1 MADNEILIKVAVEGN
16 ADEAFKKISSS
27 IKDFGRATDENLKKA
42 TGAMEVFKGVLGVE
56 VVKKG
61 FELLS
66 SAIENVSE
74 FLRGAVEKAIE
85 SENAITSL
93 NIALKNSGQFSSESS
108 SGLREYAKGIQETT
122 KFSADAVLS
131 SLSLLS
137 AITKLDSE
145 GLKKAQTSAIDLATA
160 LDVSLETATVAV
172 GKAFEGGSV
181 NIKKFKIEA
190 DNTKTGSE
198 NLAIAIKKINDQFGG
213 SAASSVLTYSGATTQ
228 LGNTYNDLLS
238 TIGKVITQ
246 NPVLITTIK
255 FVALKIEELT
265 GFVNNNSQAFTNLI
279 SEGIIFLSEA
289 LKGVVTAIQLTSVA
303 FLRMEVDIIR
313 IVSAFKLV
321 ANIIPDTLSAIEKL
335 DFSSVFKS
343 LEPGKKKIE
352 ELKNQISTVGVASD
366 PFQVV
371 IKSLDDLI
379 AKQQAAAANRI
390 EIAGSDDALAAEQE
404 IKRKEVAA
412 QKAIDDE
419 ADATRREELRTRE
432 GDKLVDQ
439 FQRESDQLRALDETR
454 NNTQIFGNNATI
466 QAMLQAKIAGN
477 DAEIQA
483 LVNANKVS
491 AQKIKEIN
499 NKAELEEIARKKR
512 ILQATIDS
520 LNTISTLQQAKS
532 KELQIIGKAAAI
544 AQATINGFQAVTAAL
559 TIPPPLGFI
568 LAGLVA
574 TASAV
579 QVAKIAG
586 VELATGLSEVPPGF
600 NNDTFSAKLSS
611 GERVV
616 SAPQNQDLKTFLND
630 SNGLGEKLD
639 RLIALQSRP
648 AMTSVS
654 IGGKEL
660 MNIIQDQIDSGRSLS
675 L

>member
-27 IKDFGRATDENLKKA
+27 IKDFGRVTDESLKKA

-66 SAIENVSE
+66 LAIGNVEE
-74 FLRGAVEKAIE
+74 FLKGAVEQAIE

-93 NIALKNSGQFSSESS
+93 NIALLNSGQFSSESS
-108 SGLREYAKGIQETT
+108 NGLREYANGIQETT

-137 AITKLDSE
+137 SITKLDSE
-145 GLKKAQTSAIDLATA
+145 GLKKAQTSAIDLASA
-160 LDVSLETATVAV
+160 FNVDLETATVAV
-172 GKAFEGGSV
+172 AKSFEGGTV
-181 NIKKFKIEA
+181 KIKGFKIEA

-213 SAASSVLTYSGATTQ
+213 SAANSVLTYSGATTQ
-228 LGNTYNDLLS
+228 LKNTYDDFLS
-238 TIGKVITQ
+238 TVGKVITQ

-255 FVALKIEELT
+255 FI
-265 GFVNNNSQAFTNLI
+265 
-279 SEGIIFLSEA
+279 
-289 LKGVVTAIQLTSVA
+289 
-303 FLRMEVDIIR
+303 
-313 IVSAFKLV
+313 
-321 ANIIPDTLSAIEKL
+321 TLAM
-335 DFSSVFKS
+335 
-343 LEPGKKKIE
+343 E
-352 ELKNQISTVGVASD
+352 ELKISADKNSSTFSGSLSNAFIAITGFASD
-366 PFQVV
+366 LVLGLGIVTTTIQLLGQSAVVVFQSILTPF
-371 IKSLDDLI
+371 SLLSNAIPILFDAISGFKPDALIGSFKGLTDSTAAFKKTIADFGTEKDPFANLSVSIDNLI
-379 AKQQAAAANRI
+379 AKQEQAAANR
-390 EIAGSDDALAAEQE
+390 EKIAGSDDARNEKQE
-404 IKRKEVAA
+404 TKRKEVAE

-419 ADATRREELRTRE
+419 ADAVRREELRTRE

-439 FQRESDQLRALDETR
+439 YQKDSDQLRAIDV
-454 NNTQIFGNNATI
+454 IKNAD
-466 QAMLQAKIAGN
+466 KIAGN
-477 DAEIQA
+477 NAAIQA
-483 LVNANKVS
+483 LVDANKVS
-491 AQKIKEIN
+491 AAKIKDIN
-499 NKAELEEIARKKR
+499 NKAEIEESARKKR
-512 ILQATIDS
+512 IQEATTNA

-532 KELQIIGKAAAI
+532 KELQVIGKAAAI

-600 NNDTFSAKLSS
+600 NNDTFSARLSS

-616 SAPQNQDLKTFLND
+616 SAPQNQDLKTFLSD
-630 SNGLGEKLD
+630 ANGLGEKLD

>member
-16 ADEAFKKISSS
+16 ADEAFKKLSSS

-74 FLRGAVEKAIE
+74 FLKGAVEQAIE

-93 NIALKNSGQFSSESS
+93 NIALSNSGQFSSQAVK
-108 SGLREYAKGIQETT
+108 GLKDYADGIQETT

-137 AITKLDSE
+137 SITKLDSE
-145 GLKKAQTSAIDLATA
+145 GLKKAQTSAIDLASA
-160 LDVSLETATVAV
+160 FNVDLETATVAV
-172 GKAFEGGSV
+172 AKSFEGGTV
-181 NIKKFKIEA
+181 KIKGFKIEA

-228 LGNTYNDLLS
+228 LKNTYDDFLS
-238 TIGKVITQ
+238 TVGKVITQ

-255 FVALKIEELT
+255 FI
-265 GFVNNNSQAFTNLI
+265 
-279 SEGIIFLSEA
+279 
-289 LKGVVTAIQLTSVA
+289 
-303 FLRMEVDIIR
+303 
-313 IVSAFKLV
+313 
-321 ANIIPDTLSAIEKL
+321 TLAM
-335 DFSSVFKS
+335 
-343 LEPGKKKIE
+343 E
-352 ELKNQISTVGVASD
+352 ELKISADKNSSTFSGSLSNAFIAITGFASD
-366 PFQVV
+366 LVLGLGIVTTTIQLLGQSAVVVFQSILTPFRLLSNAIPILFDAISGFQPNA
-371 IKSLDDLI
+371 LI
-379 AKQQAAAANRI
+379 GSFKGLTDSTAAFKKTIADFGTEKDPFANLSVSIDNLRAKQKEAAADRV
-390 EIAGSDDALAAEQE
+390 EIDGSDDALAKAQE
-404 IKRKEVAA
+404 ERRKALAA
-412 QKAIDDE
+412 QKLIDDE
-419 ADATRREELRTRE
+419 AAAIRNEEIRTRE

-439 FQRESDQLRALDETR
+439 YQKDSDQLRAIDA
-454 NNTQIFGNNATI
+454 IKNAD
-466 QAMLQAKIAGN
+466 KIAGN
-477 DAEIQA
+477 NTAIQA
-483 LVNANKVS
+483 LVDANKVS
-491 AQKIKEIN
+491 AAKIKEIN
-499 NKAELEEIARKKR
+499 NKAELDEIARKKR
-512 ILQATIDS
+512 ILQATTDS
-520 LNTISTLQQAKS
+520 LNVISTLQQAKS
-532 KELQIIGKAAAI
+532 KELQVIGKAAAI

-600 NNDTFSAKLSS
+600 NNDTFSARLSS

-616 SAPQNQDLKTFLND
+616 SAPQNQDLKTFLSD

>member
-16 ADEAFKKISSS
+16 ADEAFKKLSSS

-74 FLRGAVEKAIE
+74 FLKGAVEQAIE

-93 NIALKNSGQFSSESS
+93 NIALSNSGQFSSQAVK
-108 SGLREYAKGIQETT
+108 GLKDYADGIQETT

-137 AITKLDSE
+137 SITKLDSE
-145 GLKKAQTSAIDLATA
+145 GLKKAQTSAIDLASA
-160 LDVSLETATVAV
+160 FNVDLETATVAV
-172 GKAFEGGSV
+172 AKSFEGGTV
-181 NIKKFKIEA
+181 KIKGFKIEA

-228 LGNTYNDLLS
+228 LKNTYDDFLS
-238 TIGKVITQ
+238 TVGKVITQ

-255 FVALKIEELT
+255 FIALKIEQLT
-265 GFVNNNSQAFTNLI
+265 GFVNNNSQAFTDLI
-279 SEGIIFLSEA
+279 SNGIIAFSE
-289 LKGVVTAIQLTSVA
+289 GVKSLILPIQLARIGFIDLQIAAVSLGAALSIFKNISFSEMAKA
-303 FLRMEVDIIR
+303 FQDGSDKVN
-313 IVSAFKLV
+313 K
-321 ANIIPDTLSAIEKL
+321 
-335 DFSSVFKS
+335 
-343 LEPGKKKIE
+343 
-352 ELKNQISTVGVASD
+352 LKNEIATIASPSD
-366 PFQVV
+366 PFNIINQ
-371 IKSLDDLI
+371 SLIDLI
-379 AKQQAAAANRI
+379 ANQKTAAANRI
-390 EIAGSDDALAAEQE
+390 EIDGSDDALAKAQE
-404 IKRKEVAA
+404 ERRKALAA
-412 QKAIDDE
+412 QKLIDDA
-419 ADATRREELRTRE
+419 ADAIRNEEIRTRE

-439 FQRESDQLRALDETR
+439 YQRDSDQLRAIDA
-454 NNTQIFGNNATI
+454 IKNAD
-466 QAMLQAKIAGN
+466 KIAGN
-477 DAEIQA
+477 NTAIQA
-483 LVNANKVS
+483 LVDANKVS
-491 AQKIKEIN
+491 AAKIKEIN
-499 NKAELEEIARKKR
+499 NKAELDEIARKKR
-512 ILQATIDS
+512 ILQATTDS
-520 LNTISTLQQAKS
+520 LNVISTLQQAKS
-532 KELQIIGKAAAI
+532 KELQVIGKAAAI

-600 NNDTFSAKLSS
+600 NNDTFSARLSS

-648 AMTSVS
+648 AITSVS

>member
-16 ADEAFKKISSS
+16 AEAAFKKISDS
-27 IKDFGRATDENLKKA
+27 IKTFGGVAELQLKNA
-42 TGAMEVFKGVLGVE
+42 GAALEVFKGALGVE

-61 FELLS
+61 FQLLS
-66 SAIENVSE
+66 AAIENVSG
-74 FLRGAVEKAIE
+74 FLRGAVEQAIE

-93 NIALKNSGQFSSESS
+93 NIALLNSGQFSSESAN
-108 SGLREYAKGIQETT
+108 GLKDYADGIQETT

-137 AITKLDSE
+137 SITKLDSE
-145 GLKKAQTSAIDLATA
+145 GLKKAQTSAIDLASA
-160 LDVSLETATVAV
+160 FNVDLETATVAV
-172 GKAFEGGSV
+172 AKSFEGGTV
-181 NIKKFKIEA
+181 KIKGFKIEA

-213 SAASSVLTYSGATTQ
+213 SAASSVLTYSGVTTQ
-228 LGNTYNDLLS
+228 LENTYDDLLS

-246 NPVLITTIK
+246 NPAFITSIK
-255 FVALKIEELT
+255 FIQLAFEQLTISVGKNSKEFSDPMSTTLVFVTRVVSDLVLAAGILNTALTLLGQSAVFVFESILTPVRLLLNAIPILMDALSGLDPGALKNSLNGAEE
-265 GFVNNNSQAFTNLI
+265 A
-279 SEGIIFLSEA
+279 A
-289 LKGVVTAIQLTSVA
+289 A
-303 FLRMEVDIIR
+303 
-313 IVSAFKLV
+313 AFKKTI
-321 ANIIPDTLSAIEKL
+321 A
-335 DFSSVFKS
+335 DFGT
-343 LEPGKKKIE
+343 ER
-352 ELKNQISTVGVASD
+352 D
-366 PFQVV
+366 PFANFAV
-371 IKSLDDLI
+371 SLDELMR
-379 AKQQAAAANRI
+379 KQQEAAANRV
-390 EIAGSDDALAAEQE
+390 EIAGSDDALAAAQE
-404 IKRKEVAA
+404 ERRKAVAE
-412 QKAIDDE
+412 QKAIDDA
-419 ADATRREELRTRE
+419 ADAIQREEKRTRE

-439 FQRESDQLRALDETR
+439 YQRESDQLRAIDA
-454 NNTQIFGNNATI
+454 IKNAD
-466 QAMLQAKIAGN
+466 KIAGN
-477 DAEIQA
+477 NTAIQA
-483 LVNANKVS
+483 LVDANKVS

-499 NKAELEEIARKKR
+499 NKAVLEEIARKKK
-512 ILQATIDS
+512 IQEITIDS
-520 LNTISTLQQAKS
+520 LNIISGLQQAKS

-544 AQATINGFQAVTAAL
+544 AQATMNTIVAVTEAL
-559 TIPPPLGFI
+559 KLPFPVNFVV
-568 LAGLVA
+568 AGLVA
-574 TASAV
+574 TAGAV

-600 NNDTFSAKLSS
+600 NNDTFSARLSS

>member
-16 ADEAFKKISSS
+16 ADEAFKKLSSS

-74 FLRGAVEKAIE
+74 FLKGAVEQAIE

-93 NIALKNSGQFSSESS
+93 NIALSNSGQFSSQAVK
-108 SGLREYAKGIQETT
+108 GLKDYADGIQETT

-137 AITKLDSE
+137 SITKLDSE
-145 GLKKAQTSAIDLATA
+145 GLKKAQTSAIDLASA
-160 LDVSLETATVAV
+160 FNVDLETATVAV
-172 GKAFEGGSV
+172 AKSFEGGT
-181 NIKKFKIEA
+181 IKIKGFKIEA

-228 LGNTYNDLLS
+228 LKNTYDDFLS
-238 TIGKVITQ
+238 TVGKVITQ

-255 FVALKIEELT
+255 FI
-265 GFVNNNSQAFTNLI
+265 
-279 SEGIIFLSEA
+279 
-289 LKGVVTAIQLTSVA
+289 
-303 FLRMEVDIIR
+303 
-313 IVSAFKLV
+313 
-321 ANIIPDTLSAIEKL
+321 TLAM
-335 DFSSVFKS
+335 
-343 LEPGKKKIE
+343 E
-352 ELKNQISTVGVASD
+352 ELKISADKNSSTFSGSLSKAFIAITGFASD
-366 PFQVV
+366 LVLGLGIVTTYLQLLGQSAVVVFQSILTPFRLLSNAIPILFDAISGFQPNA
-371 IKSLDDLI
+371 LI
-379 AKQQAAAANRI
+379 GSFKGLTDSTAAFKKTIADFGTEKDPFANLSVSIDNLRAKQQAAAADRV
-390 EIAGSDDALAAEQE
+390 EIDGSDDALAKAQE
-404 IKRKEVAA
+404 ERRKALAA
-412 QKAIDDE
+412 QKLIDDE
-419 ADATRREELRTRE
+419 AAAIRNEEIRTRE

-439 FQRESDQLRALDETR
+439 YQKDSDQLRAIDA
-454 NNTQIFGNNATI
+454 IKNAD
-466 QAMLQAKIAGN
+466 KIAGN
-477 DAEIQA
+477 NTAIQA
-483 LVNANKVS
+483 LVDANKVS
-491 AQKIKEIN
+491 AAKIKEIN
-499 NKAELEEIARKKR
+499 NKAELDEIARKKR
-512 ILQATIDS
+512 ILQATTDS
-520 LNTISTLQQAKS
+520 LNVISTLQQAKS
-532 KELQIIGKAAAI
+532 KELQVIGKAAAI

-600 NNDTFSAKLSS
+600 NNDTFSARLSS

-616 SAPQNQDLKTFLND
+616 SAPQNQDLKTFLSD

>member
-27 IKDFGRATDENLKKA
+27 IKDFGRVTDENLKKA
-42 TGAMEVFKGVLGVE
+42 TAAIEVFKGVLGVE

-66 SAIENVSE
+66 SAIGNYSV
-74 FLRGAVEKAIE
+74 FLKGAVEQAIE
-85 SENAITSL
+85 SENVITSL
-93 NIALKNSGQFSSESS
+93 NIALRNSGQFSSQAVK
-108 SGLREYAKGIQETT
+108 GLKDYADGIQATT

-137 AITKLDSE
+137 SITKLDSE
-145 GLKKAQTSAIDLATA
+145 GLKKAQTSAINLAA
-160 LDVSLETATVAV
+160 AFNVDLETATVAV
-172 GKAFEGGSV
+172 AKSFEGGTV
-181 NIKKFKIEA
+181 KIKGFKIEA

-198 NLAIAIKKINDQFGG
+198 NLAIAIKKINDQFAG
-213 SAASSVLTYSGATTQ
+213 SAASSVLTYSGSTAQ
-228 LGNTYNDLLS
+228 LRNTYNDLLS
-238 TIGKVITQ
+238 TIGKVLTQ

-255 FVALKIEELT
+255 FVTLKIEELT
-265 GFVNNNSQAFTNLI
+265 RFVENNSRAFTDLI
-279 SEGIIFLSEA
+279 SNGIIFLGEA
-289 LKGVVTAIQLTSVA
+289 LKGVVTAIQLTSVV
-303 FLRMEVDIIR
+303 FLRMEVDVIR
-313 IVSAFKLV
+313 VVSAFKLV
-321 ANIIPDTLSAIEKL
+321 ANIIPNTLSAIEKL

-352 ELKNQISTVGVASD
+352 ELKNQISAVGVASD

-371 IKSLDDLI
+371 IQSLDDLI
-379 AKQQAAAANRI
+379 AKQQAAATNRI
-390 EIAGSDDALAAEQE
+390 EMAGSDDAISATQE
-404 IKRKEVAA
+404 ETRKAIAA
-412 QKAIDDE
+412 QKAIDEE
-419 ADATRREELRTRE
+419 ADSVRREELRTRE

-439 FQRESDQLRALDETR
+439 YQRDSDQLKAIDA
-454 NNTQIFGNNATI
+454 IKNAD
-466 QAMLQAKIAGN
+466 KIAGN
-477 DAEIQA
+477 NAAIQA
-483 LVNANKVS
+483 LVDANKVS
-491 AQKIKEIN
+491 AAKIKDIN
-499 NKAELEEIARKKR
+499 NKAELDEIARKKR
-512 ILQATIDS
+512 ILQATTDS
-520 LNTISTLQQAKS
+520 LNVISTLQQAKS
-532 KELQIIGKAAAI
+532 KELQVIGKAAAI

-616 SAPQNQDLKTFLND
+616 SAPQNQDLKTFLSD
-630 SNGLGEKLD
+630 ANGLGEKLD

-660 MNIIQDQIDSGRSLS
+660 MNIIQDQIDSGRGLS

>member
-1 MADNEILIKVAVEGN
+1 MADNEILIKIAVEGN
-16 ADEAFKKISSS
+16 ADEAFKKLSSS

-74 FLRGAVEKAIE
+74 FLKGAVEQAIE

-93 NIALKNSGQFSSESS
+93 NIALSNSGQFSSQAVK
-108 SGLREYAKGIQETT
+108 GLKDYADGIQETT

-137 AITKLDSE
+137 SITKLDSE
-145 GLKKAQTSAIDLATA
+145 GLKKAQTSAIDLASA
-160 LDVSLETATVAV
+160 FNVDLETATVAV
-172 GKAFEGGSV
+172 AKSFEGGT
-181 NIKKFKIEA
+181 IKIKGFKIEA

-228 LGNTYNDLLS
+228 LKNTYDDFLS
-238 TIGKVITQ
+238 TVGKVITQ

-255 FVALKIEELT
+255 FI
-265 GFVNNNSQAFTNLI
+265 
-279 SEGIIFLSEA
+279 
-289 LKGVVTAIQLTSVA
+289 
-303 FLRMEVDIIR
+303 
-313 IVSAFKLV
+313 
-321 ANIIPDTLSAIEKL
+321 TLAM
-335 DFSSVFKS
+335 
-343 LEPGKKKIE
+343 E
-352 ELKNQISTVGVASD
+352 ELKISADKNSSTFSGSLSNAFIAITGFASD
-366 PFQVV
+366 LVLGLGIVTTYLQLLGQSAVVVFQSILTPFRLLSNAIPILFDAISGFQPNALIGSFKGLTDSTAAFKKTIADFGTEKDPFANLSVS
-371 IKSLDDLI
+371 IDNLI
-379 AKQQAAAANRI
+379 AKQKEAAADRV
-390 EIAGSDDALAAEQE
+390 EIDGSDDALAKAQE
-404 IKRKEVAA
+404 ERRKALAA
-412 QKAIDDE
+412 QKLIDDE
-419 ADATRREELRTRE
+419 AAAIRNEEIRTRE

-439 FQRESDQLRALDETR
+439 YQKESDQLRAIDA
-454 NNTQIFGNNATI
+454 IKNAD
-466 QAMLQAKIAGN
+466 KIAGN
-477 DAEIQA
+477 NTAIQA
-483 LVNANKVS
+483 LVDANKVS
-491 AQKIKEIN
+491 AAKIKEIN
-499 NKAELEEIARKKR
+499 NKAELDEIARKKR
-512 ILQATIDS
+512 ILQATTDS
-520 LNTISTLQQAKS
+520 LNVISTLQQAKS
-532 KELQIIGKAAAI
+532 KELQVIGKAAAI

-600 NNDTFSAKLSS
+600 NNDTFSARLSS

>member
-16 ADEAFKKISSS
+16 ADEAFKKLSSS

-74 FLRGAVEKAIE
+74 FLKGAVEQAIE

-93 NIALKNSGQFSSESS
+93 NIALSNSGQFSSQAVK
-108 SGLREYAKGIQETT
+108 GLKDYADGIQETT

-137 AITKLDSE
+137 SITKLDSE
-145 GLKKAQTSAIDLATA
+145 GLKKAQTSAIDLASA
-160 LDVSLETATVAV
+160 FNVDLETATVAV
-172 GKAFEGGSV
+172 AKSFEGGT
-181 NIKKFKIEA
+181 IKIKGFKIEA

-228 LGNTYNDLLS
+228 LKNTYDDFLS
-238 TIGKVITQ
+238 TVGKVITQ

-255 FVALKIEELT
+255 FI
-265 GFVNNNSQAFTNLI
+265 
-279 SEGIIFLSEA
+279 
-289 LKGVVTAIQLTSVA
+289 
-303 FLRMEVDIIR
+303 
-313 IVSAFKLV
+313 
-321 ANIIPDTLSAIEKL
+321 TLAM
-335 DFSSVFKS
+335 
-343 LEPGKKKIE
+343 E
-352 ELKNQISTVGVASD
+352 ELKISADKNSSTFSGSLSKAFIAITGFASD
-366 PFQVV
+366 LVLGLGIVTTTIQLLGQSAVVVFQSILTPFRLLSNAIPILFDAISGFQPNA
-371 IKSLDDLI
+371 LI
-379 AKQQAAAANRI
+379 GSFKGLTDSTAAFKKTIADFGTEKDPFANLSVSIDNLRAKQKEAAADRV
-390 EIAGSDDALAAEQE
+390 EIDGSDDALAKAQE
-404 IKRKEVAA
+404 ERRKALAA
-412 QKAIDDE
+412 QKLIDDA
-419 ADATRREELRTRE
+419 ADAIRNEEIRTRE

-439 FQRESDQLRALDETR
+439 YQKDSDQLRAIDA
-454 NNTQIFGNNATI
+454 IKNAD
-466 QAMLQAKIAGN
+466 KIAGN
-477 DAEIQA
+477 NTAIQA
-483 LVNANKVS
+483 LVDANKVS
-491 AQKIKEIN
+491 AAKIKEIN
-499 NKAELEEIARKKR
+499 NKAELDEIARKKR
-512 ILQATIDS
+512 ILQATTDS
-520 LNTISTLQQAKS
+520 LNVISTLQQAKS
-532 KELQIIGKAAAI
+532 KELQVIGKAAAI

-600 NNDTFSAKLSS
+600 NNDTFSARLSS

>member
-74 FLRGAVEKAIE
+74 FLKGAVEQAIE

-93 NIALKNSGQFSSESS
+93 NIALKNSGQFSSEAVK
-108 SGLREYAKGIQETT
+108 GLKDYADGIQETT

-137 AITKLDSE
+137 SITKLDSE
-145 GLKKAQTSAIDLATA
+145 GLKKAQTSAIELASAFNVDLQ
-160 LDVSLETATVAV
+160 TATIAV
-172 GKAFEGGSV
+172 GKSFEGGTV
-181 NIKKFKIEA
+181 KIKGFKIEA

-228 LGNTYNDLLS
+228 LGNTYNNLLS

-303 FLRMEVDIIR
+303 FLQMEVDIIR

-390 EIAGSDDALAAEQE
+390 EIAGSDDALAKSQE
-404 IKRKEVAA
+404 DRRKEVAA
-412 QKAIDDE
+412 QKLIDEE
-419 ADATRREELRTRE
+419 ADAIQREEKRTRE

-439 FQRESDQLRALDETR
+439 YQRDSDQLRAIDA
-454 NNTQIFGNNATI
+454 IKNAD
-466 QAMLQAKIAGN
+466 KIAGN
-477 DAEIQA
+477 NTAIQA
-483 LVNANKVS
+483 LVDANKVS
-491 AQKIKEIN
+491 AAKIKEIN
-499 NKAELEEIARKKR
+499 NKAELDEIARKKR
-512 ILQATIDS
+512 ILQATTDS
-520 LNTISTLQQAKS
+520 LNVISTLQQAKS
-532 KELQIIGKAAAI
+532 KELQVIGKAAAI

-600 NNDTFSAKLSS
+600 NNDTFSARLSS

>member
-66 SAIENVSE
+66 SAIENVSG
-74 FLRGAVEKAIE
+74 FLRGAVEEAIE

-93 NIALKNSGQFSSESS
+93 NIALSNSGQFSSQAVK
-108 SGLREYAKGIQETT
+108 GLKDYADGIQETT

-137 AITKLDSE
+137 SITKLDSE
-145 GLKKAQTSAIDLATA
+145 GLKKAQTSAIDLASA
-160 LDVSLETATVAV
+160 FNVDLETATVAV
-172 GKAFEGGSV
+172 AKSFEGGT
-181 NIKKFKIEA
+181 IKIKGFKIEA

-213 SAASSVLTYSGATTQ
+213 SAANSVLTYSGATTQ
-228 LGNTYNDLLS
+228 LENTYNDFLS
-238 TIGKVITQ
+238 TVGKVITQ

-255 FVALKIEELT
+255 FIALTIEELT
-265 GFVNNNSQAFTNLI
+265 GFVNNNSKAFSDLI
-279 SEGIIFLSEA
+279 SQGIIAASEA
-289 LKGVVTAIQLTSVA
+289 LQSLLVPIQLARIAFIDVQIAITS
-303 FLRMEVDIIR
+303 LG
-313 IVSAFKLV
+313 SALSILK
-321 ANIIPDTLSAIEKL
+321 NI
-335 DFSSVFKS
+335 SVGEMFKS
-343 LEPGKKKIE
+343 FEAGSDKVNK
-352 ELKNQISTVGVASD
+352 LKNEIAAIASPSD
-366 PFQVV
+366 PFEKLNQ
-371 IKSLDDLI
+371 SLIELR
-379 AKQQAAAANRI
+379 AKQKEAAADRV

-412 QKAIDDE
+412 QNAIDDE

-439 FQRESDQLRALDETR
+439 YQRESDQLRQLDETR
-454 NNTQIFGNNATI
+454 NGTQILGNNATI

-600 NNDTFSAKLSS
+600 NNDTFSARLSS

>member
-1 MADNEILIKVAVEGN
+1 
-16 ADEAFKKISSS
+16 
-27 IKDFGRATDENLKKA
+27 
-42 TGAMEVFKGVLGVE
+42 MEVFKGVLGVE

-66 SAIENVSE
+66 LAIGNVEE
-74 FLRGAVEKAIE
+74 FLKGAVEQAIE

-93 NIALKNSGQFSSESS
+93 NIALLNSGQFSSESS
-108 SGLREYAKGIQETT
+108 NGLREYANGIQETT

-137 AITKLDSE
+137 SITKLDSE
-145 GLKKAQTSAIDLATA
+145 GLKKAQTSAIDLASA
-160 LDVSLETATVAV
+160 FNVDLETATVAV
-172 GKAFEGGSV
+172 AKSFEGGTV
-181 NIKKFKIEA
+181 KIKGFKIEA

-213 SAASSVLTYSGATTQ
+213 SAANSVLTHSGATTQ
-228 LGNTYNDLLS
+228 LKNTYDDFLS
-238 TIGKVITQ
+238 TVGKVITQ

-255 FVALKIEELT
+255 FI
-265 GFVNNNSQAFTNLI
+265 
-279 SEGIIFLSEA
+279 
-289 LKGVVTAIQLTSVA
+289 
-303 FLRMEVDIIR
+303 
-313 IVSAFKLV
+313 
-321 ANIIPDTLSAIEKL
+321 TLAM
-335 DFSSVFKS
+335 
-343 LEPGKKKIE
+343 E
-352 ELKNQISTVGVASD
+352 ELKISADKNSSTFSGSLSNAFIAITGFASD
-366 PFQVV
+366 LVLGLGIVTTTIQLLGQSAVVVFQSILTPF
-371 IKSLDDLI
+371 SLLSNAIPILFDAISGFKPDALIGSFKGLTDSTAAFKKTIADFGTEKDPFANLSVSIDNLI
-379 AKQQAAAANRI
+379 AKQEQAAANR
-390 EIAGSDDALAAEQE
+390 EKIAGSDDARNEKQE
-404 IKRKEVAA
+404 TKRKEVAE

-419 ADATRREELRTRE
+419 ADAVRREELRTRE

-439 FQRESDQLRALDETR
+439 YQKDSDQLRAIDV
-454 NNTQIFGNNATI
+454 IKNAD
-466 QAMLQAKIAGN
+466 KIAGN
-477 DAEIQA
+477 NAAIQA
-483 LVNANKVS
+483 LVDANKVS
-491 AQKIKEIN
+491 AAKIKDIN
-499 NKAELEEIARKKR
+499 NKAEIEESARKKR
-512 ILQATIDS
+512 IQEATTNA

-532 KELQIIGKAAAI
+532 KELQVIGKAAAI

-600 NNDTFSAKLSS
+600 NNDTFSARLSS

-616 SAPQNQDLKTFLND
+616 SAPQNQDLKTFLSD
-630 SNGLGEKLD
+630 ANGLGEKLD